1 MTENTDADRE
11 TSGEPDEAAAPDDP
25 MLDAEKVIAA
35 FGGVRPMASR
45 LGIAATTIQGWK
57 SRGNIPDNRQQSVR
71 EAAEADGIDL
81 AGLQQDAA
89 SADETPPDEEQSGEA
104 APTIVPASAPVAER
118 PQSASGGPA
127 WAALIIAVI
136 VGIAVLTQP
145 QWSPFLYG
153 SPQAEVPEALVGRI
167 TALESR
173 PKVPDLTQR
182 VAAAER
188 GLNDLQTRDPG
199 TPGPDLTPQLRDLAT
214 RVDALT
220 QALDKARLDG
230 RVADDSR
237 AADVSALQS
246 AVEALSAKLDQAVV
260 DTAQTSARKSSV
272 IVAVG
277 ALEVALGDGLPYG
290 HALDSVERLAET
302 DDAAFAKSLATLKAH
317 AAGGVPTRSQLASRL
332 DQLIAARGKPLW
344 KADTDSWTDRVLRK
358 VDAVIAV
365 RRIDDGAGPVDR
377 LRRAR
382 KALGANDL
390 KGAAGALKDAAGA
403 GGDWARDAQRRIDA
417 DQALSTLRLWALKAL
432 EAPANEKSSA
442 Q

>member
-1 MTENTDADRE
+1 MTEKTDADRE
-11 TSGEPDEAAAPDDP
+11 APGETDEVAAPDDP

-45 LGIAATTIQGWK
+45 LGMAATTIQGWK

-89 SADETPPDEEQSGEA
+89 IVDDALPEEEPTA
-104 APTIVPASAPVAER
+104 EEAPTIVPTSVPAAER
-118 PQSASGGPA
+118 SQSASSGAA
-127 WAALIIAVI
+127 WVALIIAVI
-136 VGIAVLTQP
+136 VGIALLTQP
-145 QWSPFLYG
+145 QWSPFLHG
-153 SPQAEVPEALVGRI
+153 APQAEIPGALVDRI
-167 TALESR
+167 ARLEGR

-188 GLNDLQTRDPG
+188 GLNDLQARDPG
-199 TPGPDLTPQLRDLAT
+199 TPGPDLTPQLRALAT

-220 QALDKARLDG
+220 QALDRARLDG
-230 RVADDSR
+230 RAADDGR
-237 AADVSALQS
+237 AAELSELQS

-290 HALDSVERLAET
+290 HALASVERLAET
-302 DDAAFAKSLATLKAH
+302 DDAAFAKSLATLKAQ
-317 AAGGVPTRSQLASRL
+317 AADGIPTRSQLASRL

-365 RRIDDGAGPVDR
+365 RRIDDGAGPVDT

-382 KALGANDL
+382 KALAANDL
-390 KGAAGALKDAAGA
+390 KGAAGALKGAAGA